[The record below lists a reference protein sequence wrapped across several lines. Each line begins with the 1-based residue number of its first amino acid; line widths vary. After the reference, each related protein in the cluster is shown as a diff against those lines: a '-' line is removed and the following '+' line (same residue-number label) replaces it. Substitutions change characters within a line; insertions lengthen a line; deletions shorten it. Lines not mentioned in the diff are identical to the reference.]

1 VEPAEPLPIPE
12 APLNAAGG
20 SGATRLLALIE
31 VLLCSG
37 FPTQLVITAALTQS
51 GFVAFHDSGELSMP
65 FVSLLALIDS
75 LVITALVLLLLYA
88 RGERPSLVLL
98 GTRPRWRESL
108 LGLLLI
114 PIVFCLALGL
124 LLTIRTF
131 FPFLQ
136 TYERNPLESLISTPS
151 QALLFGAVA
160 IIAGGVREEV
170 QRGFILHRFDQ
181 YLGGGWLGLVI
192 FSVAFGIGH
201 VLQGWDAAITT
212 AALGAFWGAIYLR
225 RRSILAPLI
234 SHAGFNSAEILRY
247 TLFGP

>member
-12 APLNAAGG
+12 APLNTAGG
-20 SGATRLLALIE
+20 SGTTRFLALIE